1 MAAISTAST
10 IGGIISDILATVPN
24 HSAQKRSVALAAAAS
39 EVEVLTKEDYRT
51 AVRRVFDGSQIRE
64 MVSEGKRVW
73 PNLNESSIRLVSPEE
88 FTRHWSGLGVEFK
101 LADISSRGGLS
112 LLGFYIRNAPGAKR
126 PLICVNTAHHRAAIG
141 SAFAHEMGHHLTSE
155 MFGPQHEPLMLLYT
169 GYRKHLYDPREL
181 AADVLVSLGIFPRE
195 VAIKT
200 LKKTTGSRR
209 SGATDD
215 INLPEM
221 LSFYSGQYGLTMN
234 ARLSSG
240 RRIQYL
246 AGMVHYAKLRL
257 ALLDKYD
264 V

>member
-1 MAAISTAST
+1 
-10 IGGIISDILATVPN
+10 
-24 HSAQKRSVALAAAAS
+24 
-39 EVEVLTKEDYRT
+39 
-51 AVRRVFDGSQIRE
+51 

-88 FTRHWSGLGVEFK
+88 FTRHWSRLGVEFK
-101 LADISSRGGLS
+101 LADISSAAGCRCLV
-112 LLGFYIRNAPGAKR
+112 FYIRGTPAKR

-141 SAFAHEMGHHLTSE
+141 AAFAHEMGHHLTSE
-155 MFGPQHEPLMLLYT
+155 MFGAHHEPLTLLYT
-169 GYRKHLYDPREL
+169 GYRKHLLDPREL
-181 AADVLVSLGIFPRE
+181 AADVLVSLGIFPRK
-195 VAIKT
+195 VALKT
-200 LKKTTGSRR
+200 LKNPSGARR
-209 SGATDD
+209 SGDLGKV
-215 INLPEM
+215 NLPEM
-221 LSFYSGQYGLTMN
+221 LNYYAGRYGLDMN